1 MSKTYA
7 CWRVSSGDQNEARQL
22 KAFKECGL
30 KFDDIF
36 GDKQSGKSMDRP
48 EYQRMI
54 GLLEPG
60 DLIVFSSLD
69 RMSRNYED
77 IAHEWEL
84 ITKKLGCDI
93 LILDMADLLDT
104 RKSKDLL
111 GTLISDLVVRLLGYV
126 AQTERENIRKRQ
138 AGGIEAMPVDENGR
152 KVSAK
157 TGRGFGRP
165 KKRPDNFDEVFRK
178 QRSGELSLNQALEL
192 VGVGR
197 TRWYELTKEVT
208 GCVTVE
214 TVSV

>member
-1 MSKTYA
+1 MSKIYG

-22 KAFKECGL
+22 KAFRESGL
-30 KFDDIF
+30 EFDGIF
-36 GDKQSGKSMDRP
+36 GDKQSGKNMDRP

-69 RMSRNYED
+69 RMSRDYDD
-77 IAHEWEL
+77 IAREWGY
-84 ITKKLGCDI
+84 ITKELGCDI

-138 AGGIEAMPVDENGR
+138 SQGIAAMPVDERGR

-157 TGRGFGRP
+157 TGRGFGRQE
-165 KKRPDNFDEVFRK
+165 KRPENFEEVLKR
-178 QRSGELSLNQALEL
+178 QRAGELTLKEALAE

-197 TRWYELTKEVT
+197 TRWYELAREV
-208 GCVTVE
+208 GA
-214 TVSV
+214 